1 MALVRRLF
9 GPALAVAMALAAIG
23 ADAPIEKGNMLLSF
37 VRVLDAMV
45 YAAVGLCLFAVVWAG
60 VLLMGEGAD
69 DRGAGRA
76 RASVALG
83 VMGLVLTLS
92 ARGIVLV
99 LVKVVDP
106 TP

>member
-1 MALVRRLF
+1 MRRLT
-9 GPALAVAMALAAIG
+9 GSILLVAWALAAMG
-23 ADAPIEKGNMLLSF
+23 ADAPIQKGNMLLSF

-45 YAAVGLCLFAVVWAG
+45 YAAAGLCLFAVVWAG
-60 VLLMGEGAD
+60 FLLMAEGAEE
-69 DRGAGRA
+69 RGVGRA
-76 RASVALG
+76 RASVVLG
-83 VMGLVLTLS
+83 VAGLVLTLS

>member
-1 MALVRRLF
+1 MRRLII
-9 GPALAVAMALAAIG
+9 AAIVTAWALAAMG
-23 ADAPIEKGNMLLSF
+23 ADVPIEKGNMLLSF

-60 VLLMGEGAD
+60 FLLMGEGAEE
-69 DRGAGRA
+69 RGGGRA

-83 VMGLVLTLS
+83 VVGLVLTLS
-92 ARGIVLV
+92 ARGIALV

>member
-1 MALVRRLF
+1 MRRFF
-9 GPALAVAMALAAIG
+9 GSALASAVALAALG

-37 VRVLDAMV
+37 IRVLDAMV

-60 VLLMGEGAD
+60 FLLMGEGAEE
-69 DRGAGRA
+69 RSAGRA
-76 RASVALG
+76 RASLALG
-83 VMGLVLTLS
+83 VAGLVLTLS

>member
-1 MALVRRLF
+1 ML
-9 GPALAVAMALAAIG
+9 LAVLALAAIG

-60 VLLMGEGAD
+60 FLLMGEGAD
-69 DRGAGRA
+69 DRSAGRA

-83 VMGLVLTLS
+83 VVGLVLTLS
-92 ARGIVLV
+92 AKGIALV
-99 LVKVVDP
+99 LVKVVNP